1 MYEKRKE
8 ENNPEI
14 VLAIKMFLKNS
25 TIRTNLLCVLTIEN
39 IVNIVNREPG
49 EIRESS
55 TTGIT

>member
-25 TIRTNLLCVLTIEN
+25 TIITNLLCVLTIEN
-39 IVNIVNREPG
+39 IVNIVNRELG